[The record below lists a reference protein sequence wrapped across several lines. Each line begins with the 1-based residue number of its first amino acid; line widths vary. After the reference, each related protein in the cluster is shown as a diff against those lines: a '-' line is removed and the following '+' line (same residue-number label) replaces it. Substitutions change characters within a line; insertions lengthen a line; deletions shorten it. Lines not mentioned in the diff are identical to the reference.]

1 MFIDV
6 MMLEKKNCQHIESVS
21 SENNMFG
28 SSCVA
33 SKVGK
38 CFVLWV
44 SDHLYVIEYHV
55 C

>member
-1 MFIDV
+1 MSDHLCLFSSLLMFIDV

-38 CFVLWV
+38 CFVL
-44 SDHLYVIEYHV
+44 
-55 C
+55 